1 MILSVIS
8 VYRLARPAPA
18 RSRVVDL
25 GISATGDPT
34 LTLDR
39 AEVDAIRKR
48 SGLLCHVLRQ
58 GMEAR
63 KAEAPSLRGFRAADS
78 PTVGRRPCKNTI
90 IRICIS
96 QLDIPGEPR

>member
-8 VYRLARPAPA
+8 VYRLARPTPA

-25 GISATGDPT
+25 GIAVSATGDPA

-63 KAEAPSLRGFRAADS
+63 KAESRRCGASAQ
-78 PTVGRRPCKNTI
+78 PTARLSGDALAKT
-90 IRICIS
+90 
-96 QLDIPGEPR
+96 Q